1 MPFGGEIHQCDMVGE
16 QRFVL
21 KVFQLVLHLN
31 VSKSSPNQNYFRRR
45 IIIYNTL
52 NQFMDPIF
60 FIDTI
65 YKENIVPTLKKT
77 VVVLKRMD
85 IHTKVTGKSCCLM
98 LVFPA
103 VNSP

>member
-1 MPFGGEIHQCDMVGE
+1 
-16 QRFVL
+16 
-21 KVFQLVLHLN
+21 
-31 VSKSSPNQNYFRRR
+31 
-45 IIIYNTL
+45 
-52 NQFMDPIF
+52 MDPIY

-65 YKENIVPTLKKT
+65 YEENIVPTLKKT
-77 VVVLKRMD
+77 IVVLKRMD